1 MHCSSGRPF
10 YSILVTSIELFIEC
24 LYDNTQGPRHTHTYL
39 PTWYNIQIEIT
50 TCHPIMIENADLCL
64 HVLLCVSVSNKSILV
79 YYIVHYK

>member
-39 PTWYNIQIEIT
+39 PTWCNIQIEIT
-50 TCHPIMIENADLCL
+50 TCYPIMIENADLCL
-64 HVLLCVSVSNKSILV
+64 HALLCVSVSNKSTS
-79 YYIVHYK
+79 K